1 MRVSETVGK
10 GRLTLL
16 CERLE
21 LPSFVFNALVRHVP
35 ASFHTAPQLAP
46 LFLSTLFSALYLF
59 ALTLESYS
67 FIPPIVCLPGAIS
80 LRNSWEI
87 NPGAAFHDHPP
98 RTIFTGRQRRL
109 PEQLCP
115 CRPQSRDNNKPS
127 SSRIRSQWQ
136 RSRRRC
142 LPFARRQHRRRR
154 NV

>member
-80 LRNSWEI
+80 LRNSWVCQVSRVDREWLQDRGQA
-87 NPGAAFHDHPP
+87 PVL
-98 RTIFTGRQRRL
+98 QRYVR
-109 PEQLCP
+109 
-115 CRPQSRDNNKPS
+115 
-127 SSRIRSQWQ
+127 
-136 RSRRRC
+136 
-142 LPFARRQHRRRR
+142 A
-154 NV
+154 